1 MTEAESPFRATVFIP
16 TYRGAGYVEALVRTV
31 FAQRVPYDFEVLVYD
46 TDSGDETPAILAR
59 LADEFDGRLRWRQVA
74 KKDFSHGRT
83 RAEAVVDAQGEFV
96 AFLTQDATPANDR
109 WLYELLKP
117 FELNDKVVAV
127 LGKQDPRPDAIPMLK
142 SEISMVFAGFGADQA
157 TSLFY
162 KDDFVTSQ
170 GVYDVLAFYSDVN
183 CAGRRSFL
191 LEHNYRDVPYAEDQ
205 LFGRDVID
213 AGFLKAYAPRANVLH
228 SNEIALGDYKHRMF
242 DETLGLR
249 QVGVPVEKPS
259 LKVVARMVAGGV
271 VRDAKRIVRDPAYTP
286 RRKLYWLAVNPLF
299 HVERWRGVRL
309 AADAPLDDES
319 VRDTYSLERRQAR
332 EDQGRR

>member
-1 MTEAESPFRATVFIP
+1 MSGTDVTATVFIP
-16 TYRGAGYVEALVRTV
+16 TYRGAQYIEPLVRSV
-31 FAQRVPYDFEVLVYD
+31 FAQQVPYAFDVLVYD
-46 TDSGDETPAILAR
+46 TNSGDGTPTILAS
-59 LADEFDGRLRWRQVA
+59 LETEFAGRFRWRSIA
-74 KKDFSHGRT
+74 KEDFSHGRT
-83 RAEAVVDAQGEFV
+83 RAEAAVDATGEFV

-127 LGKQDPRPDAIPMLK
+127 LGKQAPRADAIPMLK
-142 SEISMVFAGFGADQA
+142 SEIQMVFAGFGPDQG

-162 KDDFVTSQ
+162 KDDFVADQ
-170 GVYDVLAFYSDVN
+170 GSYDFISFYSDVN
-183 CAGRRSFL
+183 SAARRSFL

-213 AGFLKAYAPRANVLH
+213 SGHLKAYAPRACVLH
-228 SNEIALGDYKHRMF
+228 SNEIPLADYKHRMF

-259 LKVVARMVAGGV
+259 VKVVARMIAGGV
-271 VRDAKRIVRDPAYTP
+271 VRDARKIARDPSYSAK
-286 RRKLYWLAVNPLF
+286 RKLYWLAINPLF
-299 HVERWRGVRL
+299 HIERWRGVRL

-319 VRDTYSLERRQAR
+319 VRDRYSLERRQAR
-332 EDQGRR
+332 EDRGA